1 MTIQNRIKELR
12 QEQHKTLR
20 EVAEAVDTS
29 NQNISNWERGKSE
42 PKLATWQKLADF
54 FGVGVGYLQGLTEI
68 RDTHKRGMGSLVSES
83 AEEALANLSNY
94 INEVGTEHFREEMAI
109 NGAEADSKRLTPF
122 VNLYQE
128 QQKDEFEDDFSLDQ
142 HITSLSQ
149 RAGIM
154 EIIDSIFELAYLHTD
169 NSDKAL
175 KKIRALTRAM
185 TTNVLMAEGEPHGHG
200 MDELAQQAKENIK
213 ILLKE
218 D

>member
-1 MTIQNRIKELR
+1 MNRIKELR
-12 QEQHKTLR
+12 KNKHITQGEL
-20 EVAEAVDTS
+20 ADYLG
-29 NQNISNWERGKSE
+29 ISTQAISLYERNERE

-68 RDTHKRGMGSLVSES
+68 RDTHKSGMGSLVSES
-83 AEEALANLSNY
+83 AEAALANLSNY

-128 QQKDEFEDDFSLDQ
+128 QQKDEFEDDFNLDQ

-175 KKIRALTRAM
+175 KTIRALTRAM

>member
-1 MTIQNRIKELR
+1 MNRIKELR
-12 QEQHKTLR
+12 KNKHITQGEL
-20 EVAEAVDTS
+20 ADYLG
-29 NQNISNWERGKSE
+29 ISTQAISLYERNERE

-68 RDTHKRGMGSLVSES
+68 RDTHKSGMGSLVSES

-94 INEVGTEHFREEMAI
+94 VNEVGTEHFREEMAI
-109 NGAEADSKRLTPF
+109 NGAEADSKSLTPF

-154 EIIDSIFELAYLHTD
+154 EIINSVFELAYLHTD

-185 TTNVLMAEGEPHGHG
+185 TTNVLMAEGEPRGHG

-218 D
+218 N